1 MDKFIKGIFNK
12 IRSLKK
18 KHIIIGIAII
28 MSIIIFIVAVQII
41 QEKSYIKEVK
51 NKEYDSANDFKTAKE
66 YIIYSGNEYIKEED
80 SKVDNITKDI
90 YLRFK
95 VDLFEDEES
104 NEEFYTDLIN
114 IVANTLYYDN
124 FRLIDKDKNLI
135 ITVFCD
141 KENNTVRNTYYNGIE
156 NYFSIQNSK
165 KMLQKYSEIEERE
178 YQVNSNILNNIITNN
193 WEISKI
199 KFNNRKDVKNDYLIY
214 DNLMVRN
221 ISKKIYNI
229 VFLNNYNEPIIN
241 GIKVGTSQEEIINK
255 LGQPDYDSLGIIGY
269 KDKNIYVFFG
279 TNTVSVYRVEN
290 DESLYDGFIDLVEE
304 FRQTKSSKKFILNLT
319 EIWDDFNEYEVEDN
333 YIEIE
338 YALKGVK
345 IQFNV
350 TNEHGIILYDNYK
363 GKIEKDTNI
372 YDIKGKENY
381 ELPLYTYI
389 HSDESLILNSEINR
403 AFEFEEIDS

>member
-1 MDKFIKGIFNK
+1 MDKFIKSIFNK
-12 IRSLKK
+12 IQSLKK

-28 MSIIIFIVAVQII
+28 MSIIIFIVVVQII

-80 SKVDNITKDI
+80 SKVDNISKDI

-114 IVANTLYYDN
+114 IVGHTLYYDN

-135 ITVFCD
+135 ITVLCD
-141 KENNTVRNTYYNGIE
+141 KENNTVRNIYYNGVE

-165 KMLQKYSEIEERE
+165 KILQNYSSEEQKE
-178 YQVNSNILNNIITNN
+178 YEVNSRILNDIVNN
-193 WEISKI
+193 KWEISKV
-199 KFNNRKDVKNDYLIY
+199 KLKNRKEVKNDYLIY
-214 DNLMVRN
+214 DDFMVRN

-229 VFLNNYNEPIIN
+229 VFLNNYDEPIIN

-255 LGQPDYDSLGIIGY
+255 LGQPNYDSLGIIGY

-290 DESLYDGFIDLVEE
+290 DESIYDGFIDLVEE
-304 FRQTKSSKKFILNLT
+304 FRQTKSSKKFISNLT

-363 GKIEKDTNI
+363 GEVEKGTNI
-372 YDIKGKENY
+372 YDIKGREDY

>member
-1 MDKFIKGIFNK
+1 
-12 IRSLKK
+12 
-18 KHIIIGIAII
+18 
-28 MSIIIFIVAVQII
+28 
-41 QEKSYIKEVK
+41 
-51 NKEYDSANDFKTAKE
+51 
-66 YIIYSGNEYIKEED
+66 
-80 SKVDNITKDI
+80 
-90 YLRFK
+90 
-95 VDLFEDEES
+95 
-104 NEEFYTDLIN
+104 
-114 IVANTLYYDN
+114 
-124 FRLIDKDKNLI
+124 
-135 ITVFCD
+135 
-141 KENNTVRNTYYNGIE
+141 
-156 NYFSIQNSK
+156 
-165 KMLQKYSEIEERE
+165 
-178 YQVNSNILNNIITNN
+178 
-193 WEISKI
+193 
-199 KFNNRKDVKNDYLIY
+199 
-214 DNLMVRN
+214 MVRN

-229 VFLNNYNEPIIN
+229 VFLNNYDEPIIN

-255 LGQPDYDSLGIIGY
+255 LGQPNYDSLGIIGY

-290 DESLYDGFIDLVEE
+290 DESIYDGFIDLVEE
-304 FRQTKSSKKFILNLT
+304 FRQTKSSKKFISNLT

-363 GKIEKDTNI
+363 GEVEKGTNI
-372 YDIKGKENY
+372 YDIKGREDY

>member
-1 MDKFIKGIFNK
+1 MDKFIKSIFNK
-12 IRSLKK
+12 IQSLKK

-28 MSIIIFIVAVQII
+28 ISIIIFIVAVQII
-41 QEKSYIKEVK
+41 QEKNYIKEVK
-51 NKEYDSANDFKTAKE
+51 NKEYYSANDFKTAKE

-80 SKVDNITKDI
+80 SKVDNISKDI

-114 IVANTLYYDN
+114 IVAHTLYYDN

-141 KENNTVRNTYYNGIE
+141 KENNTVRNIYYNGVE

-165 KMLQKYSEIEERE
+165 KMLQNYSSEEQKE
-178 YQVNSNILNNIITNN
+178 YEVNSRILNDIVNN
-193 WEISKI
+193 KWEISKV
-199 KFNNRKDVKNDYLIY
+199 KLKNRKEVKNDYLIY
-214 DNLMVRN
+214 DDFMVRN

-229 VFLNNYNEPIIN
+229 VFLNNYDEPIIN

-255 LGQPDYDSLGIIGY
+255 LGQPNYDSLGIIGY

-290 DESLYDGFIDLVEE
+290 DESIYDGFIDLVEE
-304 FRQTKSSKKFILNLT
+304 FRQTKSSKKFISNLT

-363 GKIEKDTNI
+363 GEVEKGTNI
-372 YDIKGKENY
+372 YDIKGKEDY